1 MNNLK
6 LIAAILCLALVL
18 GACKQKNVDFGVH
31 AVNGK
36 RCLELIT
43 FEPVYGMEE
52 NRLQVENEYSIVWPD
67 EGCLTPELEQA
78 LIRFTFGDTAAKT
91 LEEATELFLK
101 HTWFEEDDDILE
113 GVKFLKTIDSI
124 TLEPYNYAHI
134 TSTCD
139 RDDNLVTFS
148 VYTEGCIAFAA
159 HGYYVT

>member
-1 MNNLK
+1 MKHLK

-31 AVNGK
+31 SVNGK

-43 FEPVYGMEE
+43 NEPIGGMED

-91 LEEATELFLK
+91 LEEATERFLK
-101 HTWFEEDDDILE
+101 RTWRSAHHTRP
-113 GVKFLKTIDSI
+113 V
-124 TLEPYNYAHI
+124 AH
-134 TSTCD
+134 T
-139 RDDNLVTFS
+139 
-148 VYTEGCIAFAA
+148 A
-159 HGYYVT
+159 